1 MSYKTIAVYLDDGK
15 HCKARIDVAA
25 DLARRFDA
33 HLVGVYSTEPIP
45 PAHAL
50 QDPWLAEKLAARSS
64 AASERVA
71 LVRALFD
78 ARAGEID
85 SARRELRE
93 LDMSAVEAMKTTYA
107 DLIVVGQTDPDEG
120 PLNAPSNFAELVA
133 LGVGRPVLFV
143 PYFTNAY
150 PRLGKKVL
158 VAWNA
163 SREATRA
170 VSDALPLLQRAERV
184 TVIVVNAKRD
194 RNDHVDIPA
203 ADISL
208 FLARHGVKVEATQS
222 YSDELSVGDEL
233 LVRVADGEFDLL
245 VMGAYGHSRLR
256 EIVLGGVTQTLLQHM
271 TVPVLMSH

>member
-1 MSYKTIAVYLDDGK
+1 MPYKTIAVYLDDSK
-15 HCKARIDVAA
+15 HCRARIDVAA
-25 DLARRFDA
+25 DIARRFDG

-50 QDPWLAEKLAARSS
+50 QDGWLTEKLAARSS
-64 AASERVA
+64 AASERAA
-71 LVRALFD
+71 LVRELFD

-85 SARRELRE
+85 AARREVRE
-93 LDMSAVEAMKTTYA
+93 LDMSAVDAMKSTYA

-120 PLNAPSNFAELVA
+120 PLNAPPSFPELVA
-133 LGVGRPVLFV
+133 LSVGRPVLFV
-143 PYFTNAY
+143 PYFTGAY
-150 PRLGKKVL
+150 PTLGKKVL
-158 VAWNA
+158 VAWNG

-170 VSDALPLLQRAERV
+170 VSDALPLLKQAERV
-184 TVIVVNAKRD
+184 TAMVVNAKRD
-194 RNDHVDIPA
+194 RQDSVDIPA
-203 ADISL
+203 ADISV

-222 YSDELSVGDEL
+222 YTNELSVGDEL
-233 LVRVADGEFDLL
+233 LVRLADGEFDLL

>member
-1 MSYKTIAVYLDDGK
+1 MAYKTIAVYLDDSK
-15 HCKARIDVAA
+15 HCQARIDVAA

-33 HLVGVYSTEPIP
+33 HLIGIYPTEPIP

-50 QDPWLAEKLAARSS
+50 QDPQLAERLAARSS
-64 AASERVA
+64 AATARKA
-71 LVRALFD
+71 LAQELFQS
-78 ARAGEID
+78 RAGEID
-85 SARRELRE
+85 SARREFRE
-93 LDMSAVEAMKTTYA
+93 LDMDAIEAVKLTYA
-107 DLIVVGQTDPDEG
+107 DLIVVGQTDPDERL
-120 PLNAPSNFAELVA
+120 LNAPPSFPELIT
-133 LGVGRPVLFV
+133 LSVGRPVLFI
-143 PYFTNAY
+143 PYFTHAY
-150 PRLGKKVL
+150 PTLGTKIL

-170 VSDALPLLQRAERV
+170 VSDALPLLKQAERV
-184 TVIVVNAKRD
+184 TAMVVNAKRD
-194 RNDHVDIPA
+194 RKAHVDIPA

-222 YSDELSVGDEL
+222 YTDELSVGDDL
-233 LVRVADGEFDLL
+233 LVRAADGEFDLL

>member
-1 MSYKTIAVYLDDGK
+1 MTYKTIAVYLDDGK
-15 HCKARIDVAA
+15 HCKARIDVAG
-25 DLARRFDA
+25 DIARRFDA

-45 PAHAL
+45 QAHAL
-50 QDPWLAEKLAARSS
+50 QDQWLAEKLAARSS

-71 LVRALFD
+71 LVRELFD

-93 LDMSAVEAMKTTYA
+93 VDMSAVEAMKATYA
-107 DLIVVGQTDPDEG
+107 DLIVVGQTDPYERT
-120 PLNAPSNFAELVA
+120 LNAPPSFPERIVLS
-133 LGVGRPVLFV
+133 VGRPVLFV
-143 PYFTNAY
+143 PYFTNSY
-150 PRLGKKVL
+150 PTLGKKVL

-194 RNDHVDIPA
+194 RNDRVDIPA

-222 YSDELSVGDEL
+222 YTDELSVGDEL

>member
-1 MSYKTIAVYLDDGK
+1 MPYKTIAVYLDDSK

-25 DLARRFDA
+25 DLAHRFDG

-50 QDPWLAEKLAARSS
+50 QDPWLAEKLIARSS
-64 AASERVA
+64 AASKRAA
-71 LVRALFD
+71 LVRELFD

-85 SARRELRE
+85 SARREVRE
-93 LDMSAVEAMKTTYA
+93 LDMSAVEAMKATYA

-120 PLNAPSNFAELVA
+120 PLNAPPNFPELVA
-133 LGVGRPVLFV
+133 LSVGRPVLFV
-143 PYFTNAY
+143 PYFTGAY
-150 PRLGKKVL
+150 PTLGKKVL
-158 VAWNA
+158 VAWND

-184 TVIVVNAKRD
+184 TAMVVNAKRD
-194 RNDHVDIPA
+194 RKDHVDIPA

-222 YSDELSVGDEL
+222 YTDELSVGDEL